1 MMIVFIRT
9 IILYFLIVVV
19 LRLMGKRQIV
29 ELEPFELVITIMI
42 SDLACQP
49 MQDNRLPLLLG
60 IIPIITLLLLKNI
73 LSLLQLKSAFLRR
86 VIDGEPTIIISK
98 GKIIYTALK
107 KQQITIEELIEELR
121 LLDYYDLEN
130 IQYAILEN
138 NGNISVIPYDSNK
151 SLVNPKFPKLLISDG
166 RLNKNILNF
175 ITKDKILSL
184 LKENNIN
191 SIKNVMIAMLDT
203 NGNFRYQLFTK
214 SDRR

>member
-73 LSLLQLKSAFLRR
+73 LSFIQLFVAFLM
-86 VIDGEPTIIISK
+86 
-98 GKIIYTALK
+98 
-107 KQQITIEELIEELR
+107 
-121 LLDYYDLEN
+121 
-130 IQYAILEN
+130 QYI
-138 NGNISVIPYDSNK
+138 
-151 SLVNPKFPKLLISDG
+151 
-166 RLNKNILNF
+166 
-175 ITKDKILSL
+175 
-184 LKENNIN
+184 
-191 SIKNVMIAMLDT
+191 
-203 NGNFRYQLFTK
+203 
-214 SDRR
+214 

>member
-121 LLDYYDLEN
+121 LLEYYDLEN

-138 NGNISVIPYDSNK
+138 NGNITVITNDSNK